1 MTRLISALAAA
12 LLAAALLAAAIAT
25 PASAA
30 RDLRTG
36 PDPRCS
42 WYKQQAMNEGRKAR
56 ATTGQTS
63 KQHKARSEAYWKRYN
78 ECLRG
83 DDW

>member
-1 MTRLISALAAA
+1 MSTRIILAIAAA
-12 LLAAALLAAAIAT
+12 AVLTAPFAS
-25 PASAA
+25 PASAG
-30 RDLRTG
+30 RDFPSG